1 MTMNTSKANR
11 SDRNRKAIVG
21 VRKQYATTPTI
32 VLDGVSFTPATI
44 VQALQASIDAADATT
59 AAAAA
64 FHKGAAAAP
73 TAATA
78 VFHKAVAAEQAA
90 SFEADTVY
98 KGLRTLVTSQF
109 KTSPDTLAAFG
120 FTLPAR
126 REPDAA
132 TVASGVEKNKATRTA
147 RHTMGK
153 RQKAGIKGTVAGD
166 APVTTMTAT
175 AAPPPPVT
183 PVK

>member
-44 VQALQASIDAADATT
+44 VQALQASIDAADATS
-59 AAAAA
+59 AAA
-64 FHKGAAAAP
+64 
-73 TAATA
+73 A
-78 VFHKAVAAEQAA
+78 VFHKAVAAEQAT
-90 SFEADTVY
+90 SVEADTVY

-166 APVTTMTAT
+166 APVTTTTAT